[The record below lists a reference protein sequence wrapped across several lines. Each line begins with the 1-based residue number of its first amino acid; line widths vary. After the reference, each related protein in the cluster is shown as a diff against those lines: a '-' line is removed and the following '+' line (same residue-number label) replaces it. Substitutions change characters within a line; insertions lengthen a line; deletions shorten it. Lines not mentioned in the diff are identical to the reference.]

1 MSNDNDADLVQ
12 ECRKG
17 NRKAF
22 ESLLDRYE
30 KPVYNAAFRILC
42 SYEDAM
48 DVTQT
53 VFLNAFEHLDRFDP
67 KYKFFSW
74 IYRIAINESI
84 NLLNKR
90 GNPEPVNDDLVSASP
105 GPDAAAGNA
114 QLRMDIQGALMSIK
128 AEYRTVVVLK
138 HVVGCSYQDISLILE
153 IPEKT
158 VKSRL
163 FSGRQMLRDL
173 LSSEELI

>member
-22 ESLLDRYE
+22 EKLLDRYE

-53 VFLNAFEHLDRFDP
+53 VFLKAFENLDRFNP
-67 KYKFFSW
+67 SFKFFSW

-90 GNPEPVNDDLVSASP
+90 GNSESVSDELVSADR
-105 GPDAAAGNA
+105 GPEAVAGNE

-128 AEYRTVVVLK
+128 PEYRTVVVLK
-138 HVVGCSYQDISLILE
+138 HIVGCSYQDISLILE

-163 FSGRQMLRDL
+163 FSARQLLRGL
-173 LSSEELI
+173 LASEETK